1 MIPGQPH
8 GQWPQ
13 QEQHVLPQKQTD
25 MHQIPGVYAQGTVPF
40 VIDLS
45 SEADD
50 DEGDLYELYGSQIP
64 PPYAQDDVYGQPQ
77 PVTAPLVQ
85 VDRAT
90 IGHLVVATIV
100 IYVTWVI
107 LQVFQRSMDR
117 YLEQSREDDE
127 NYELCIASNTRELDR
142 GADIKGYLS

>member
-1 MIPGQPH
+1 
-8 GQWPQ
+8 
-13 QEQHVLPQKQTD
+13 
-25 MHQIPGVYAQGTVPF
+25 MHQIPIVDSQGTVPF

-64 PPYAQDDVYGQPQ
+64 PPYAQHDAYGQPQ
-77 PVTAPLVQ
+77 PVTTPLVQ

-90 IGHLVVATIV
+90 IGHLVMATIV

-107 LQVFQRSMDR
+107 LHVFQRSMDR
-117 YLEQSREDDE
+117 YLE
-127 NYELCIASNTRELDR
+127 
-142 GADIKGYLS
+142 